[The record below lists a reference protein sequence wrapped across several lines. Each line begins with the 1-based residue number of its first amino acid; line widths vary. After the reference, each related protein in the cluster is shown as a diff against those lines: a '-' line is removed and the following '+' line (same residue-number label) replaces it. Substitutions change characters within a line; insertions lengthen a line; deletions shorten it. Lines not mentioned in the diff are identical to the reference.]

1 LAEEIGEAIH
11 LAQIDNGHVLFVDKY
26 KATDKFDTLA
36 QAGKIAPGYCT
47 GVGKVILAFMPER
60 AQKRALEEQS
70 FVAYTP
76 NTHRNQKT
84 LAAELMSIR
93 DARVAYDREEHEL
106 GIISIACPI
115 LTGQEQVVGALSI
128 ATSTNRYGID
138 ELNKHWPALRET
150 ANSIGAQ
157 AELWQV
163 PVWS

>member
-1 LAEEIGEAIH
+1 
-11 LAQIDNGHVLFVDKY
+11 
-26 KATDKFDTLA
+26 
-36 QAGKIAPGYCT
+36 
-47 GVGKVILAFMPER
+47 
-60 AQKRALEEQS
+60 
-70 FVAYTP
+70 
-76 NTHRNQKT
+76 
-84 LAAELMSIR
+84 
-93 DARVAYDREEHEL
+93 VAYDREEHEL

-138 ELNKHWPALRET
+138 ELNKHWPALRDT

>member
-1 LAEEIGEAIH
+1 
-11 LAQIDNGHVLFVDKY
+11 
-26 KATDKFDTLA
+26 
-36 QAGKIAPGYCT
+36 
-47 GVGKVILAFMPER
+47 MPER

-76 NTHRNQKT
+76 NTHRNQQNSGGGIVAT
-84 LAAELMSIR
+84 IR
-93 DARVAYDREEHEL
+93 KARVAYDREEHEL

-115 LTGQEQVVGALSI
+115 LTGQEQVVGAVSI

-138 ELNKHWPALRET
+138 ELNKHWPALRDT

-163 PVWS
+163 PTWS